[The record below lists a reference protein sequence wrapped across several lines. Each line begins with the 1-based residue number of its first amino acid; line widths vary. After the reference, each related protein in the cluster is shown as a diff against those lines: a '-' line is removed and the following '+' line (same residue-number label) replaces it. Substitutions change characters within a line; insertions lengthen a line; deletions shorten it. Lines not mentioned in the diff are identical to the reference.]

1 MYKLYFCP
9 IYSIKMS
16 DQTVFI
22 HDYTEKA
29 IAVFGNTKSYI
40 DDFTKIGGKF
50 NQNLK
55 YNGSTSPGWIFPRT
69 KYQTVKKVVDDINN
83 GSVKPKEY
91 EKKEYVKKEEKKEA
105 KVSSDDK
112 TVVLKKEEFMFIMNS
127 LSKLEKEVNE
137 LKIKIYG
144 EDKSKIT
151 AYMKQPVKKQEIK
164 KEESDEDEDDDDD
177 DDEDEDDEDEND
189 KEEYEVMKSASGK
202 GPCLIRRKN

>member
-1 MYKLYFCP
+1 
-9 IYSIKMS
+9 MS

-40 DDFTKIGGKF
+40 DEFTKIGGKF

-91 EKKEYVKKEEKKEA
+91 EKKEYVKKEEKKET
-105 KVSSDDK
+105 KVASSDDK

-127 LSKLEKEVNE
+127 LSKLEKELNE
-137 LKIKIYG
+137 LKIKVYG

-151 AYMKQPVKKQEIK
+151 AYMKQPAKKQETK
-164 KEESDEDEDDDDD
+164 KEESDDEES
-177 DDEDEDDEDEND
+177 DDEEENDEDEND
-189 KEEYEVMKSASGK
+189 REEYEVMKSASGR